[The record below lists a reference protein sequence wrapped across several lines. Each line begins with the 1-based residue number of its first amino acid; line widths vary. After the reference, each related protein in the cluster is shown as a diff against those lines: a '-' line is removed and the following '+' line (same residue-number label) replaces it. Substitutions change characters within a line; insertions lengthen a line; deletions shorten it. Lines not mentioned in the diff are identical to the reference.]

1 MAKNDVPQLRIPRF
15 SYKDMPLDWLGGN
28 PLASCM
34 GNALHMLFPAGE
46 QFFVRSVM
54 HFKEQLRRDPELWQR
69 VRGFA
74 GQEGQHGYQHER
86 VFDVLREQG
95 VPVDAFLRVYEA
107 FAFDFLEKN
116 VTSPRVQLATTVAA
130 EHITATLARLVLTH
144 DTEVF
149 GRMSPEMASLLRWH
163 AMEELEHQHVTW
175 DVLQTIDDSYAVRL
189 AGAALISVVLFP
201 FWIGGGA
208 YFAWKRREPLWKL
221 LLRSRGV
228 SESLPLDKLLLS
240 LAEYLRRDYAPGK
253 PGDDELIAQNR
264 AWYAD
269 TSAPPDAR
277 AAA

>member
-1 MAKNDVPQLRIPRF
+1 MAKNDIPQLRIPRF
-15 SYKDMPLDWLGGN
+15 SYDDMPLDWLAGN

-86 VFDVLREQG
+86 VFEILRAQG
-95 VPVDAFLRVYEA
+95 VPVDAFLRLYQA
-107 FAFDFLEKN
+107 YAFDFIEKH
-116 VTSPRVQLATTVAA
+116 VGSKRVHLSTTVAA
-130 EHITATLARLVLTH
+130 EHITATLARLVLTR
-144 DTEVF
+144 DAEVF

-163 AMEELEHQHVTW
+163 AMEELEHQHVAW
-175 DVLQTIDDSYAVRL
+175 DALQSIDDSYALRM
-189 AGAALISVVLFP
+189 AGVFFISVVLFP

-208 YFAWKRREPLWKL
+208 YFAWKRPEPLWKL

-228 SESLPLDKLLLS
+228 SEAVPLDKLLGALG
-240 LAEYLRRDYAPGK
+240 EYLRRDYTPGK
-253 PGDDELIAQNR
+253 PGDDELIAQSR
-264 AWYAD
+264 AWYERASEQD
-269 TSAPPDAR
+269 QR